1 MMNTGSRTVEPPQ
14 PLPMDSTPFAATRR
28 PMRTERPQRLSR
40 LLRQISERPE
50 ETISYASLVELFGDR
65 AFGAVMLVFGLL
77 TTLAVIPG
85 SSALTAAPI
94 LLVATQLSLG
104 RRVLWLPQK
113 VAVRELKIADLKRL
127 TDRIMPHL
135 RRAERIMAPR
145 LSFIFGP
152 VGDRV
157 IGIICLILAVLIFL
171 PIPGGNLF
179 PGLAVAG
186 FSLALLR
193 HDGLAAILAM
203 ILAIVSVGVLIA
215 LYGAV
220 FVGLK
225 ELFLAALRWFS

>member
-1 MMNTGSRTVEPPQ
+1 
-14 PLPMDSTPFAATRR
+14 MDSTQLAVARR
-28 PMRTERPQRLSR
+28 PMRSERPQRLSR
-40 LLRQISERPE
+40 LLRQVSERPE
-50 ETISYASLVELFGDR
+50 ETISFASLVEFFGDR

-94 LLVATQLSLG
+94 LLVSVQLALG

-113 VAVRELKIADLKRL
+113 LATRELRIADLKRL
-127 TDRIMPHL
+127 TDRILPHL

-145 LSFIFGP
+145 LSFLFGP

-157 IGIICLILAVLIFL
+157 IGIICLVLAVLIFL

-193 HDGLAAILAM
+193 HDGLAAILAA
-203 ILAIVSVGVLIA
+203 ILGIVSVGVLIT
-215 LYGAV
+215 LYGAI
-220 FVGLK
+220 FLAIKG
-225 ELFLAALRWFS
+225 LFLAALSFLS